1 MPILISGTA
10 AINITPI
17 IPSVPTAFFITF
29 VQLKTDSTVSPNIFP
44 TTGTNVDTAVFVVL
58 VANWS
63 TPFPKLL
70 SIVSKHVK
78 IVKNM
83 HNNHIDVDFIYFDN
97 LFNWTSSEM
106 LEIMPNT
113 VAIITTGIKIWFIK
127 TVIMFVEINIIDWIP
142 VDDVMLPSWN
152 A

>member
-1 MPILISGTA
+1 
-10 AINITPI
+10 
-17 IPSVPTAFFITF
+17 
-29 VQLKTDSTVSPNIFP
+29 
-44 TTGTNVDTAVFVVL
+44 
-58 VANWS
+58 
-63 TPFPKLL
+63 
-70 SIVSKHVK
+70 
-78 IVKNM
+78 M

>member
-1 MPILISGTA
+1 
-10 AINITPI
+10 
-17 IPSVPTAFFITF
+17 
-29 VQLKTDSTVSPNIFP
+29 
-44 TTGTNVDTAVFVVL
+44 
-58 VANWS
+58 
-63 TPFPKLL
+63 
-70 SIVSKHVK
+70 
-78 IVKNM
+78 M

-113 VAIITTGIKIWFIK
+113 VAIITTGNILWFII
-127 TVIMFVEINIIDWIP
+127 TVIIYVQINIIDWIP

>member
-1 MPILISGTA
+1 
-10 AINITPI
+10 
-17 IPSVPTAFFITF
+17 
-29 VQLKTDSTVSPNIFP
+29 
-44 TTGTNVDTAVFVVL
+44 
-58 VANWS
+58 
-63 TPFPKLL
+63 
-70 SIVSKHVK
+70 
-78 IVKNM
+78 M

-106 LEIMPNT
+106 LEIIPNT

-127 TVIMFVEINIIDWIP
+127 TVIMFVEINIIDWIS

>member
-1 MPILISGTA
+1 
-10 AINITPI
+10 
-17 IPSVPTAFFITF
+17 
-29 VQLKTDSTVSPNIFP
+29 
-44 TTGTNVDTAVFVVL
+44 
-58 VANWS
+58 
-63 TPFPKLL
+63 
-70 SIVSKHVK
+70 
-78 IVKNM
+78 M

-127 TVIMFVEINIIDWIP
+127 TVIMFVEINIIDWIS

>member
-1 MPILISGTA
+1 
-10 AINITPI
+10 
-17 IPSVPTAFFITF
+17 
-29 VQLKTDSTVSPNIFP
+29 
-44 TTGTNVDTAVFVVL
+44 
-58 VANWS
+58 
-63 TPFPKLL
+63 
-70 SIVSKHVK
+70 
-78 IVKNM
+78 M

-142 VDDVMLPSWN
+142 VDDVMFPCWN